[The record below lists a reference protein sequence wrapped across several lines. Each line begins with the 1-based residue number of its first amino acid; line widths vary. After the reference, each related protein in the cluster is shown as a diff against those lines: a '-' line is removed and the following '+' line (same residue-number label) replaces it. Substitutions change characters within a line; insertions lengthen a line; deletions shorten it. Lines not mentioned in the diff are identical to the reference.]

1 MLNYILHNLDRYPL
15 DGVVHFELE
24 IDYPFIHNVID
35 YMETECK
42 RAGIQFVRI
51 KPRKTWEELYD
62 KCGFP
67 TRKVRWC
74 NGHYKLDA
82 KRQLSEW
89 LNEVG
94 FYVVNYIGYCADE
107 ERRFNKR
114 LSAKKLEIYPLA
126 ENGINEDV
134 ILEWA
139 KTQPIFNNYYKTNK
153 RCGCMYCP
161 MSSYLNFA
169 YLYKYYPENFRYMLE
184 KMRETEE
191 LREKELGKLLNTRVA
206 ALRLQE
212 LGIHYTSSLLLT
224 GKPGTG
230 KTELARYIAHVA
242 DLPFVVVKFSG
253 IISSSLGQTQTNI
266 GNMFDYAKRT
276 PCVLCID
283 EIDALGTMRGKKDD
297 VAEMSRVV
305 ISLMQELDNIKN
317 DVIVIGTTNRPDQL
331 DEALI
336 RRFVQRHEV
345 KSLNQDDI
353 RELVRKF
360 NDSVGYPMDDI
371 QMDVFCSQF
380 GIEAT
385 ANTVISACTERII
398 EKITEEVK
406 QEQA

>member
-1 MLNYILHNLDRYPL
+1 MLNYILRNLDRYPL

-42 RAGIQFVRI
+42 QAGIQFVRI

-89 LNEVG
+89 LNKVG

-134 ILEWA
+134 ILEWS

-161 MSSYLNFA
+161 MSSFLNFA

-191 LREKELGKLLNTRVA
+191 LREKELGR
-206 ALRLQE
+206 
-212 LGIHYTSSLLLT
+212 
-224 GKPGTG
+224 
-230 KTELARYIAHVA
+230 
-242 DLPFVVVKFSG
+242 PFSV
-253 IISSSLGQTQTNI
+253 ISSNPKYNADYLEHIVETKWLKKLNEMEMTN
-266 GNMFDYAKRT
+266 NDYVDAY
-276 PCVLCID
+276 CV
-283 EIDALGTMRGKKDD
+283 GVD
-297 VAEMSRVV
+297 V
-305 ISLMQELDNIKN
+305 D
-317 DVIVIGTTNRPDQL
+317 GHTT
-331 DEALI
+331 
-336 RRFVQRHEV
+336 VH
-345 KSLNQDDI
+345 
-353 RELVRKF
+353 
-360 NDSVGYPMDDI
+360 
-371 QMDVFCSQF
+371 
-380 GIEAT
+380 
-385 ANTVISACTERII
+385 
-398 EKITEEVK
+398 
-406 QEQA
+406 

>member
-1 MLNYILHNLDRYPL
+1 MTGSDKAIALRPSYWASVSGGKDSLYMLNYILHNLDRYPL

-42 RAGIQFVRI
+42 QAGIQFVRI

-62 KCGFP
+62 KYGFP

-94 FYVVNYIGYCADE
+94 FYVVHYIGYCADE

-161 MSSYLNFA
+161 MSSFLNFA
-169 YLYKYYPENFRYMLE
+169 YLYKYYPKNFRYMLE

-191 LREKELGKLLNTRVA
+191 LRESALGR
-206 ALRLQE
+206 
-212 LGIHYTSSLLLT
+212 S
-224 GKPGTG
+224 
-230 KTELARYIAHVA
+230 
-242 DLPFVVVKFSG
+242 FSV
-253 IISSSLGQTQTNI
+253 ISSNPKY
-266 GNMFDYAKRT
+266 NADYLEHIVKT
-276 PCVLCID
+276 KWL
-283 EIDALGTMRGKKDD
+283 KKLN
-297 VAEMSRVV
+297 EMEVT
-305 ISLMQELDNIKN
+305 DN
-317 DVIVIGTTNRPDQL
+317 G
-331 DEALI
+331 
-336 RRFVQRHEV
+336 
-345 KSLNQDDI
+345 
-353 RELVRKF
+353 
-360 NDSVGYPMDDI
+360 
-371 QMDVFCSQF
+371 
-380 GIEAT
+380 
-385 ANTVISACTERII
+385 
-398 EKITEEVK
+398 
-406 QEQA
+406 

>member
-67 TRKVRWC
+67 TRKIRWC

-82 KRQLSEW
+82 KRQLSKW
-89 LNEVG
+89 MNEVG
-94 FYVVNYIGYCADE
+94 FYVVHYIGYCADE

-191 LREKELGKLLNTRVA
+191 LREKELGR
-206 ALRLQE
+206 
-212 LGIHYTSSLLLT
+212 
-224 GKPGTG
+224 
-230 KTELARYIAHVA
+230 
-242 DLPFVVVKFSG
+242 PFSV
-253 IISSSLGQTQTNI
+253 ISSNPKYNADYLEHIVKTKWLKKLNEMECTTKQKNI
-266 GNMFDYAKRT
+266 AAAKNQ
-276 PCVLCID
+276 I
-283 EIDALGTMRGKKDD
+283 EIGG
-297 VAEMSRVV
+297 
-305 ISLMQELDNIKN
+305 
-317 DVIVIGTTNRPDQL
+317 
-331 DEALI
+331 
-336 RRFVQRHEV
+336 
-345 KSLNQDDI
+345 
-353 RELVRKF
+353 
-360 NDSVGYPMDDI
+360 
-371 QMDVFCSQF
+371 
-380 GIEAT
+380 
-385 ANTVISACTERII
+385 
-398 EKITEEVK
+398 
-406 QEQA
+406 